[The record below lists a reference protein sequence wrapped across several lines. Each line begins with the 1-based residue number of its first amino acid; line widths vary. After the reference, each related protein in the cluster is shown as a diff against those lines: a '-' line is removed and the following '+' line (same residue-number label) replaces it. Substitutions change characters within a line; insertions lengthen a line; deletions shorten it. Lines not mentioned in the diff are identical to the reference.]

1 MIEMDFKNEVIKS
14 VPPVVVSGFTLFGIE
29 LNDWV
34 IILTIVYIFIQCVAL
49 TFRIHRDQCVFK
61 YRMRKLYGRRKASLL
76 AQEDQKMP
84 IGCSLYNISDNDA
97 SDLAKEIEE
106 DE

>member
-61 YRMRKLYGRRKASLL
+61 YRMKKIYGRRK
-76 AQEDQKMP
+76 EDQKMP
-84 IGCSLYNISDNDA
+84 IGCSIYNISDNDA

>member
-61 YRMRKLYGRRKASLL
+61 YHMRKIYGRRKAGLL
-76 AQEDQKMP
+76 AQEDQKM
-84 IGCSLYNISDNDA
+84 SISN
-97 SDLAKEIEE
+97 LAKEIEE
-106 DE
+106 YEQRRRRK